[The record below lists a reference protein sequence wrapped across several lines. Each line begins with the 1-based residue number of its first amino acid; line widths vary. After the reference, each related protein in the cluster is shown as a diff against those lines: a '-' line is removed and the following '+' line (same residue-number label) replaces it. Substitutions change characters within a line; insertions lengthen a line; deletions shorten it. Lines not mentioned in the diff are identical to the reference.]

1 MSTDPEPQ
9 GMTEMTTDKGLLP
22 AGLPDLL
29 PPDAAHEAAI
39 VERLM
44 SEFAL
49 HGYERVK
56 PPVIEFEASLL
67 SGPGRAM
74 AKQSFRLMDP
84 VSQAMLA
91 VRTDITLQVVRIA
104 LTRLRNQARPLRLSY
119 AGQVLRTRGTH
130 LRPERQFG
138 QVGVE
143 LIGALRPEADAE
155 VVLLAADSLAAAGV
169 RSLSVDLNVPTLVP
183 AVLGALGVSGELAAR
198 LRTALDRKD
207 AAAVAAVGGE
217 PAALLTELMSASGPA
232 ERAVARL
239 ASLSLPEAAEADR
252 RRLAEV
258 VRLVRDAAPDLMLT
272 VDPVEHRG
280 FEYQTGISFT
290 LFARGVRGELGRGG
304 RFRAGGDADA
314 LQGTQPGA
322 QRTGEPSTGFTLYLD
337 TILRAVAGPKPARRL
352 YLPHGT
358 SRAEAAR
365 RRAEG
370 WVTVAGLEPEADAAA
385 EAGRLG
391 CTHILIDDAIGTVG

>member
-1 MSTDPEPQ
+1 
-9 GMTEMTTDKGLLP
+9 MTTDKGLLP

-56 PPVIEFEASLL
+56 PPVIEFEATLL
-67 SGPGRAM
+67 EGPGRAM
-74 AKQSFRLMDP
+74 AKRSFRLMDP

-104 LTRLRNQARPLRLSY
+104 MTRLRNQPRPLRLGY

-143 LIGALRPEADAE
+143 LIGALRAEADAE
-155 VVLLAADSLAAAGV
+155 IVLLAAEGLGKVGV
-169 RSLSVDLNVPTLVP
+169 RGLSVDLNVPTLVP
-183 AVLGALGVSGELAAR
+183 SVLSALDVSEETAAL
-198 LRTALDRKD
+198 LRAALDRKD
-207 AAAVAAVGGE
+207 AAAVAGVGGR
-217 PAALLTELMSASGPA
+217 PAELLTELMSASGPA

-239 ASLSLPEAAEADR
+239 ASLALPEAAEADR

-258 VRLVRDAAPDLMLT
+258 VRLVREAAPGLMLT

-304 RFRAGGDADA
+304 RFRAGGEAGSPVGG
-314 LQGTQPGA
+314 L
-322 QRTGEPSTGFTLYLD
+322 RTGEPATGFTLYLD
-337 TILRAVAGPKPARRL
+337 TILRAVPGPAPARRL

-358 SRAEAAR
+358 ARDEAAR

-370 WVTVAGLEPEADAAA
+370 WVTVAGLEPVADGKA
-385 EAGRLG
+385 EAVRLG
-391 CTHILIDDAIGTVG
+391 CTHMLLDGTVSTVG

>member
-1 MSTDPEPQ
+1 
-9 GMTEMTTDKGLLP
+9 
-22 AGLPDLL
+22 
-29 PPDAAHEAAI
+29 
-39 VERLM
+39 
-44 SEFAL
+44 
-49 HGYERVK
+49 
-56 PPVIEFEASLL
+56 
-67 SGPGRAM
+67 
-74 AKQSFRLMDP
+74 
-84 VSQAMLA
+84 
-91 VRTDITLQVVRIA
+91 
-104 LTRLRNQARPLRLSY
+104 
-119 AGQVLRTRGTH
+119 VLRTRGTH

-155 VVLLAADSLAAAGV
+155 VVLLAAESLGKAGV

-183 AVLGALGVSGELAAR
+183 SVLAAQGVSEDRAAL
-198 LRTALDRKD
+198 LRAALDRKD
-207 AAAVAAVGGE
+207 AAGVAEVGG
-217 PAALLTELMSASGPA
+217 PSADLLIELMSASGPA

-239 ASLSLPEAAEADR
+239 ASLALPEEAEADR

-258 VRLVRDAAPDLMLT
+258 VRLVREAAPGLMLT

-304 RFRAGGDADA
+304 RFRAGGDVASPA
-314 LQGTQPGA
+314 AGA

-337 TILRAVAGPKPARRL
+337 TILRAVPDPEPARRL

-358 SRAEAAR
+358 ARAEAAR

-370 WVTVAGLEPEADAAA
+370 WITVSGLEPVADQSA
-385 EAGRLG
+385 EAARLG
-391 CTHILIDDAIGTVG
+391 CTHMLLDDAIRTVG

>member
-1 MSTDPEPQ
+1 
-9 GMTEMTTDKGLLP
+9 MTEMTTDKGLLP

-56 PPVIEFEASLL
+56 PPVIEFEATLL
-67 SGPGRAM
+67 EGPGRAM

-104 LTRLRNQARPLRLSY
+104 MTRLRNQARPLRLSY

-155 VVLLAADSLAAAGV
+155 VVLLAADSLGKAGV
-169 RSLSVDLNVPTLVP
+169 HGLSVDLNVPTLVP
-183 AVLGALGVSGELAAR
+183 SVLAAQGVPEDR
-198 LRTALDRKD
+198 AALLRAALDRKD
-207 AAAVAAVGGE
+207 AAGVAEVGGSS
-217 PAALLTELMSASGPA
+217 ADLLIELMSASGPA

-239 ASLSLPEAAEADR
+239 ASLALPEEAEADR

-258 VRLVRDAAPDLMLT
+258 VRLIREAAPGLMLT

-304 RFRAGGDADA
+304 RFRAGGDVASPA
-314 LQGTQPGA
+314 AGA

-337 TILRAVAGPKPARRL
+337 TILRAVPGPVPARRL

-358 SRAEAAR
+358 ARAEAAR

-370 WVTVAGLEPEADAAA
+370 WITVSGLEPVADRAA
-385 EAGRLG
+385 EAARLG
-391 CTHILIDDAIGTVG
+391 CTHMLLDDAIRTVG

>member
-1 MSTDPEPQ
+1 
-9 GMTEMTTDKGLLP
+9 MTEMTTDKGLLP

-56 PPVIEFEASLL
+56 PPVIEFEATLL
-67 SGPGRAM
+67 EGPGRAM

-104 LTRLRNQARPLRLSY
+104 MTRLRNQARPLRLSY

-155 VVLLAADSLAAAGV
+155 VVLLAAESLGKAGV
-169 RSLSVDLNVPTLVP
+169 RGLSVDLNVPTLVP
-183 AVLGALGVSGELAAR
+183 SVLAALEVSEDR
-198 LRTALDRKD
+198 AALLRAALDRKD
-207 AAAVAAVGGE
+207 AAGVAEVGG
-217 PAALLTELMSASGPA
+217 ASADLLIGLMSASGPA

-239 ASLSLPEAAEADR
+239 ASLVLPEEAEADR

-258 VRLVRDAAPDLMLT
+258 VRLVREAAPGLMLT

-304 RFRAGGDADA
+304 RFRAGGDVASPPA
-314 LQGTQPGA
+314 RA

-337 TILRAVAGPKPARRL
+337 TILRAVPGPEPARRL
-352 YLPHGT
+352 YLPRGT
-358 SRAEAAR
+358 ARAEAAR

-370 WVTVAGLEPEADAAA
+370 WITVSGIEPVADQAA
-385 EAGRLG
+385 EAARLG
-391 CTHILIDDAIGTVG
+391 CTHMLLDDAIRTVG

>member
-1 MSTDPEPQ
+1 
-9 GMTEMTTDKGLLP
+9 MTEMTTDKGLLP

-56 PPVIEFEASLL
+56 PPVIEFEATLL
-67 SGPGRAM
+67 EGPGRAM

-104 LTRLRNQARPLRLSY
+104 MTRLRNQARPLRLSY

-155 VVLLAADSLAAAGV
+155 VVLLAAESLGKAGV
-169 RSLSVDLNVPTLVP
+169 RGLSVDLNVPTLVP
-183 AVLGALGVSGELAAR
+183 SVLAALEVSEDR
-198 LRTALDRKD
+198 AALLRAALDRKD
-207 AAAVAAVGGE
+207 VAGVAEVGGE
-217 PAALLTELMSASGPA
+217 SADLLIELMSASGPA

-239 ASLSLPEAAEADR
+239 ASLALPEEAEADR

-258 VRLVRDAAPDLMLT
+258 VRLVREAAPGLMLT

-304 RFRAGGDADA
+304 RFRAGGDVASPA
-314 LQGTQPGA
+314 ARA

-337 TILRAVAGPKPARRL
+337 TILRAVPGPEPARRL

-358 SRAEAAR
+358 ARAEAAR

-370 WVTVAGLEPEADAAA
+370 WITVSGLEPVADQAA
-385 EAGRLG
+385 EAARLG
-391 CTHILIDDAIGTVG
+391 CTHMLLDDAIRTVG